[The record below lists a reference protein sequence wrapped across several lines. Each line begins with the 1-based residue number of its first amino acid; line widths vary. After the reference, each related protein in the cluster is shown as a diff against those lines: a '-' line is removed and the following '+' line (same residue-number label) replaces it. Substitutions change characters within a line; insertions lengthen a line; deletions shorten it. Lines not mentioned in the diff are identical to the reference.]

1 MEPLLIMKTACVL
14 LALAALGGLGM
25 AGMRFAGTPH
35 PPAWLAMAHGFLA
48 GAAATLLLYA
58 YFTVG
63 LPRLASWGLLLF
75 VIAALGGIYLNLQYH
90 MKGQALPIGIMIVHA
105 AIAVVGFVLLVMA
118 VLA

>member
-1 MEPLLIMKTACVL
+1 MEPLLIMKTASVL
-14 LALAALGGLGM
+14 LALAAVGGLGM

-35 PPAWLAMAHGFLA
+35 PPAWLAMGHGFLA

-63 LPRLASWGLLLF
+63 LPRLAAWGLLLF
-75 VIAALGGIYLNLQYH
+75 IVAALGGIYMNLQYH

-105 AIAVVGFVLLVMA
+105 AIAVIGFVLLVMA
-118 VLA
+118 ILA